1 MFIGVFGPLFKNWL
15 LLFYFFFGCEYLS
28 SLSVQCMNPVWWL
41 VLKYLPHSACSLFSV
56 AYLLSWG
63 KDPLMATFAFAALT
77 LELLTKTSL
86 SDSFSQRSPLFSSSS
101 SQFYV
106 FQLILWSTLI
116 GFSYL
121 RRGFLFLSFILPFP
135 LPSFPLLF
143 LVFRIPVLPAS
154 RTEETFLSLTCAL
167 SAFVES
173 RLPEETRVY
182 FWALYSVF
190 FGSGVC
196 FYAKWHAVLVNRDS

>member
-15 LLFYFFFGCEYLS
+15 LFFFFLAVS
-28 SLSVQCMNPVWWL
+28 IWVPFLFSVWTPAWWL

-86 SDSFSQRSPLFSSSS
+86 SDSVSQRSPLFSSSS
-101 SQFYV
+101 SQFYI

-121 RRGFLFLSFILPFP
+121 HRGFLFLSFILPFP

-173 RLPEETRVY
+173 RLPEETWVY

-190 FGSGVC
+190 FGSGVR